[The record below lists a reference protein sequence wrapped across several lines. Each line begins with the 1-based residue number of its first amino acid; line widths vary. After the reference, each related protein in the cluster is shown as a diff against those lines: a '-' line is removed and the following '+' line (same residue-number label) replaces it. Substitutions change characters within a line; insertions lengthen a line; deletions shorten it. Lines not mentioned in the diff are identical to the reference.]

1 MWVGPSAGGPGDN
14 WPDTGRSARTRK
26 GADVGQVSL
35 CGNTDNEVGTEGQV
49 RGSSLFRVGGLVDLE
64 PCCDRFRCRCQ
75 CFHTGSPGPRQHP
88 FGSGHY
94 VPYPA
99 SYPQDRRRR
108 GRPTRPEVSC
118 CLSATGISFSGH
130 PLPARELGLPHGR
143 LTGHKPRARTLTG
156 LPRSTRMRCGRGGCL
171 LYPEGDG
178 THPADKKSSTGAC
191 RSSAAQP
198 LHPAQTTH
206 QRGSHITKHQRRF
219 TRFTRPAL
227 PSPVAPM
234 DGTGTL
240 GLEP

>member
-1 MWVGPSAGGPGDN
+1 VHVSAHPAQASPKGCPAGPKPYPRRREDPLPQTPYVLLGGPPTNGV
-14 WPDTGRSARTRK
+14 PVQGFVLRSVHH
-26 GADVGQVSL
+26 ADIGHRGLRPVSRL
-35 CGNTDNEVGTEGQV
+35 RRHGVQ
-49 RGSSLFRVGGLVDLE
+49 LAL
-64 PCCDRFRCRCQ
+64 RFRLRCQ

-99 SYPQDRRRR
+99 SYPQGRRRR

-118 CLSATGISFSGH
+118 CLSATGIGFSGH
-130 PLPARELGLPHGR
+130 PLPARGLGLPHGR
-143 LTGHKPRARTLTG
+143 LTGHRPRTRTLTG
-156 LPRSTRMRCGRGGCL
+156 LPRSTHARCGRGGCL

-227 PSPVAPM
+227 P
-234 DGTGTL
+234 
-240 GLEP
+240 

>member
-1 MWVGPSAGGPGDN
+1 MTTRLKYWLHISSANQATPQVNTAVSPQTARNFGLTCPSVPTSLSVFPHRLT
-14 WPDTGRSARTRK
+14 WPASAP
-26 GADVGQVSL
+26 
-35 CGNTDNEVGTEGQV
+35 
-49 RGSSLFRVGGLVDLE
+49 FRVRALRPVSGQL
-64 PCCDRFRCRCQ
+64 
-75 CFHTGSPGPRQHP
+75 SPGP
-88 FGSGHY
+88 
-94 VPYPA
+94 PA
-99 SYPQDRRRR
+99 EGPT
-108 GRPTRPEVSC
+108 TRPEVSC
-118 CLSATGISFSGH
+118 CLSATGFGFSGH
-130 PLPARELGLPHGR
+130 PLPARGLGPSSR
-143 LTGHKPRARTLTG
+143 SAYPAQPRARTLTG
-156 LPRSTRMRCGRGGCL
+156 LPRSTHASYDRGGCL

-206 QRGSHITKHQRRF
+206 QRGSHITRHQRRF

>member
-1 MWVGPSAGGPGDN
+1 M
-14 WPDTGRSARTRK
+14 ARR
-26 GADVGQVSL
+26 
-35 CGNTDNEVGTEGQV
+35 V
-49 RGSSLFRVGGLVDLE
+49 RRVGRAHCCARPPSE
-64 PCCDRFRCRCQ
+64 PDVHVSAHPAQASPKGCPAGPKPYPRRREDPLPQTPYVLLDGPPTNGVPVQGFVLRSVHHGVSGKHRRWLRRHGVQLALRFRLRCQ

-99 SYPQDRRRR
+99 SYPQGRRRR

-130 PLPARELGLPHGR
+130 PTPARGLGLPHGR

-156 LPRSTRMRCGRGGCL
+156 LPRSTRTRCGRGGCL

-178 THPADKKSSTGAC
+178 THPADLKSSTGAC

-206 QRGSHITKHQRRF
+206 QRGFR
-219 TRFTRPAL
+219 
-227 PSPVAPM
+227 
-234 DGTGTL
+234 
-240 GLEP
+240 

>member
-1 MWVGPSAGGPGDN
+1 VPVQEFVL
-14 WPDTGRSARTRK
+14 RSVHH
-26 GADVGQVSL
+26 ADIGH
-35 CGNTDNEVGTEGQV
+35 
-49 RGSSLFRVGGLVDLE
+49 RGLPPASRLRRHGVQLAL
-64 PCCDRFRCRCQ
+64 RFRCRCQ

-99 SYPQDRRRR
+99 SYPQGRRRR

-130 PLPARELGLPHGR
+130 PTPARGLGLPHGR
-143 LTGHKPRARTLTG
+143 LTGHRPRARTLTG
-156 LPRSTRMRCGRGGCL
+156 LPPSTHARCGRGGCL

-178 THPADKKSSTGAC
+178 THPADTKSSTGAC

-198 LHPAQTTH
+198 LYPAQTTH
-206 QRGSHITKHQRRF
+206 QRGFPLTRHQRRF

-227 PSPVAPM
+227 PSPVTPM